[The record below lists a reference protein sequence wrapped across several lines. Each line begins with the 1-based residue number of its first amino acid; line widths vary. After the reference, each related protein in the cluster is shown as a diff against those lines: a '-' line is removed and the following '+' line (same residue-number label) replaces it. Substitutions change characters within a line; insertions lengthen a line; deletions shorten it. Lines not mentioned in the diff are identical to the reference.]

1 MSSLD
6 FFVVGA
12 YFALIL
18 ALGIWAGLRKQ
29 GKSGAGGYFLAGRS
43 LGWPMIG
50 LALFAT
56 NISCVHLVSLA
67 QSGYDSGLL
76 YGNFEWMAAFTL
88 LLLGFFFVPFY
99 IRSGITTLPDFLE
112 KRYDRACRD
121 WLAVISLLSAVV
133 VHIGFSFL
141 TGGIFLEA
149 LFGIDRYTGILFVAA
164 LTGIYTI
171 IGGLAAVVATEALQ
185 AVVLVLGALVVT
197 VISLHAAGGWEG
209 MMEVLRSRGE
219 TVRLSMLRGPGEPGG
234 MPWYSVWLGYPVLGI
249 WYWCADQTIVQR
261 VLGAKDVNHARMGP
275 IFAGFIKILPVFLFV
290 LPGLL
295 AWVLA
300 AQGRLD
306 LSSLSRPGPGGTIQ
320 VDSKGIYGVM
330 VTQLLP
336 RGLTGL
342 MVAALLA
349 ALMSTV
355 SGALNSISTLVS
367 YDLYK
372 RFRPGVSDRRL
383 VAVGRISAG
392 AALLLSIGLVPLLD
406 SYESLFQGINDVIA
420 HLAPPVTAVFLLGVF
435 WPRASAGGARATLW
449 IGSALG
455 VAVYAGAAIGKGL
468 SAGGGGLGGAA
479 RFLAGIPFMMR
490 AFYLFLACSVILVA
504 TSLASPKREGEDKE
518 GLSWSNPLA
527 ALREGGGWGYKV
539 MGGLLVVVMALLYWI
554 FR

>member
-1 MSSLD
+1 MTTLD
-6 FFVVGA
+6 FVVVGV

-18 ALGIWAGLRKQ
+18 GLGIWAGLGRR
-29 GKSGAGGYFLAGRS
+29 GRGGAQGYFLAGKS
-43 LGWPMIG
+43 LGWPLIG

-67 QSGYDSGLL
+67 QSGFDTGLL

-141 TGGIFLEA
+141 TGGIFLET
-149 LFGIDRYTGILFVAA
+149 LFGFDRYAGILLVAVM
-164 LTGIYTI
+164 TGIYTI
-171 IGGLAAVVATEALQ
+171 LGGLTAVVATEALQ
-185 AVVLVLGALVVT
+185 AVVLVLGAAIVTLV
-197 VISLHAAGGWEG
+197 SLHAAGGWTG
-209 MMEVLRSRGE
+209 MTEVLQAKGE
-219 TVRLSMLRGPGEPGG
+219 MVKLSMLRSPGDPGG
-234 MPWYSVWLGYPVLGI
+234 MPWYAVWLGYPVLGI

-261 VLGAKDVNHARMGP
+261 VLGAKDVNHARLGP

-295 AWVLA
+295 AYTLA
-300 AQGRLD
+300 SQGKLD
-306 LSSLSRPGPGGTIQ
+306 ISSLMRPGPGGTSHG
-320 VDSKGIYGVM
+320 DSKGIYGVM

-336 RGLTGL
+336 QGLTGI

-355 SGALNSISTLVS
+355 SGALNSISTLFS

-372 RFRPGVSDRRL
+372 RFRPGASDRRL
-383 VAVGRISAG
+383 VAVGRITAG
-392 AALLLSIGLVPLLD
+392 SALLLSIGLVPLLD

-420 HLAPPVTAVFLLGVF
+420 HLAPPVTTVFLLGVF
-435 WPRASAGGARATLW
+435 WPRASARSAKLTLW

-455 VAVYAGAAIGKGL
+455 VAVYGAGVFGKGISD
-468 SAGGGGLGGAA
+468 SAGGAA
-479 RFLAGIPFMMR
+479 ELVRFVAGIPFMMR
-490 AFYLFLACSVILVA
+490 AFYLFVVCLALQVGF
-504 TSLASPKREGEDKE
+504 TLAFPKRPGEDREK
-518 GLSWSNPLA
+518 LYWPRPLD
-527 ALREGGGWGYKV
+527 ALRQGGGRGYKV
-539 MGGLLVVVMALLYWI
+539 MGAALVVAMAVLYWL